1 MKKQNSYFVEE
12 REIEGKKMFA
22 QILKRWRLVLL
33 LAVIG
38 AVLAMAADY
47 RMMKKSA
54 AEEAQAAADKANAA
68 PVTIESLE
76 KGMDRFDR
84 QQVWR
89 FVYMTN
95 TLEERKNYLNES
107 IRMTIN
113 PYKERVIDMEYQ
125 VVSENT
131 AIAETVA
138 QNYAD
143 YIVGEQFAKNL
154 VKQLEL
160 DMHGC
165 YIQELVSAEAS
176 GDAVKIRLIA
186 GSREVCNYLADA
198 AEAVIAAYKPE
209 TDVVVTIEQ
218 KNRTGMFVI
227 DKELAEEQEAFND
240 DLELYT
246 SSYNSLK
253 KSLDDKQSTLANMLL
268 KAGITSE
275 NTKILEAEALESAT
289 AESTEETTETEETET
304 TDAADVQVQPAAVS
318 IRWNKAPI
326 GLAAG
331 ILVAIVWVM
340 LFYALSQGIHGME
353 EAKYLFGVREMG
365 TVSALSLRKKRLG
378 SRMDSCMEKLGCGR
392 HSYVEYDKQLALI
405 CANLLLTCKKE
416 NITEVAVAGSRQSA
430 SGQKIVEQ
438 MKNYLAEE
446 GITLKS
452 VGNVLCDGRALLTLA
467 QTGTVLLVEEDERS
481 YCNDIAKELNVF
493 KENEIHFVG
502 MVLISN
508 CW

>member
-38 AVLAMAADY
+38 AVLAVAADY

-125 VVSENT
+125 VVAESTT
-131 AIAETVA
+131 AAETAA
-138 QNYAD
+138 QNYAE
-143 YIVGEQFAKNL
+143 YIAGEQFAKAL
-154 VKQLEL
+154 VKQLGL
-160 DMHGC
+160 DMHSC
-165 YIQELVSAEAS
+165 YIQELVSTEAS
-176 GDAVKIRLIA
+176 GDTVKIRLIA

-198 AEAVIAAYKPE
+198 AETVIADYTPE
-209 TDVVVTIEQ
+209 TENVVTITQE
-218 KNRTGMFVI
+218 NRTGMFVI

-268 KAGITSE
+268 KAGIKSE
-275 NTKILEAEALESAT
+275 NAKVLETEALEA
-289 AESTEETTETEETET
+289 AVEESTEETAETEETEE
-304 TDAADVQVQPAAVS
+304 ADDVEVQPAAVS
-318 IRWNKAPI
+318 IRFGKAPLGVI
-326 GLAAG
+326 AG

-340 LFYALSQGIHGME
+340 LCYALSQGIHGME
-353 EAKYLFGVREMG
+353 EAKYLFGVRDMG

-378 SRMDSCMEKLGCGR
+378 SPVDFWMEKLGCGR
-392 HSYVEYDKQLALI
+392 HNYVEYDKQLALI

-416 NITEVAVAGSRQSA
+416 NITEVAVAGSRLSA

-438 MKNYLAEE
+438 MKVYLAKE

-452 VGNVLCDGRALLTLA
+452 VGNVLCDGCALLTLA

-481 YCNDIAKELNVF
+481 CCNDIAKELNVF
-493 KENEIHFVG
+493 KENELQFIG

-508 CW
+508 C

>member
-113 PYKERVIDMEYQ
+113 PYGERVVDLEYR
-125 VVSENT
+125 
-131 AIAETVA
+131 IASSDAGDTVA
-138 QNYAD
+138 QSYVD
-143 YIVGEQFAKNL
+143 YVNSEQFAKDV
-154 VKQLEL
+154 VKELAL
-160 DMHGC
+160 DMRSC
-165 YIQELVSAEAS
+165 YVKELISIEAS
-176 GDAVKIRLIA
+176 GDTFAIRLMA
-186 GSREVCNYLADA
+186 NNKEACNRLADG
-198 AEAVIAAYKPE
+198 AEAVLAAYVPE
-209 TDVVVTIEQ
+209 AAGSYTLELE
-218 KNRTGMFVI
+218 NRTTTIII
-227 DKELAEEQEAFND
+227 DKELAAEQEAFND

-253 KSLDDKQSTLANMLL
+253 KALNDKQSTLANLML
-268 KAGITSE
+268 KAGVKSE
-275 NTKILEAEALESAT
+275 NSLLAE
-289 AESTEETTETEETET
+289 ESTEETAETEKTEE
-304 TDAADVQVQPAAVS
+304 ADDVEVQPAAVS
-318 IRWNKAPI
+318 IRFGKAPLGVI
-326 GLAAG
+326 AG

-340 LFYALSQGIHGME
+340 LCYALSQGIHGME
-353 EAKYLFGVREMG
+353 EAKYLFGVRDMG

-378 SRMDSCMEKLGCGR
+378 SPVDFWMEKLGCGR

-416 NITEVAVAGSRQSA
+416 NITEVAVAGSRLSA

-438 MKNYLAEE
+438 MKVYLAKE
-446 GITLKS
+446 GITLKL
-452 VGNVLCDGRALLTLA
+452 VGNVLCDGCALLTLA

-481 YCNDIAKELNVF
+481 CCNDIAKELNVF
-493 KENEIHFVG
+493 KENELQFIG

-508 CW
+508 C

>member
-125 VVSENT
+125 VT
-131 AIAETVA
+131 AESITAAETAA
-138 QNYAD
+138 QNYAE
-143 YIVGEQFAKNL
+143 YIAGEQFAKAL
-154 VKQLEL
+154 VKQLGL
-160 DMHGC
+160 DMHSC

-176 GDAVKIRLIA
+176 GDIVKIRLIA
-186 GSREVCNYLADA
+186 GNREVCNYLADA
-198 AEAVIAAYKPE
+198 AEKVIADYTPE
-209 TDVVVTIEQ
+209 TENAATIKQE
-218 KNRTGMFVI
+218 NRTGMFVI

-268 KAGITSE
+268 KAGIKSE
-275 NTKILEAEALESAT
+275 NARVLEAEALEA
-289 AESTEETTETEETET
+289 AAEESTEEATETEEEAAN
-304 TDAADVQVQPAAVS
+304 AADVEVQPAAVS
-318 IRWNKAPI
+318 IRFGKVPL
-326 GLAAG
+326 GLIAG

-340 LFYALSQGIHGME
+340 LCYALSQGIHGME

-365 TVSALSLRKKRLG
+365 MVSALSLRKKRLG
-378 SRMDSCMEKLGCGR
+378 SPVDFWMEKLGCGR
-392 HSYVEYDKQLALI
+392 HNYVEYDKQLALI

-416 NITEVAVAGSRQSA
+416 NITELAVAGSRLSA

-438 MKNYLAEE
+438 IKTYLAKE

-481 YCNDIAKELNVF
+481 CCNDIAKELNVF
-493 KENEIHFVG
+493 KENELQFIG

-508 CW
+508 C

>member
-22 QILKRWRLVLL
+22 QILKRWRLLLL

-38 AVLAMAADY
+38 AVMAVAADY

-113 PYKERVIDMEYQ
+113 PYGERVVDLEYR
-125 VVSENT
+125 
-131 AIAETVA
+131 IASSDAGETVA
-138 QNYAD
+138 QSYVD
-143 YIVGEQFAKNL
+143 YVNSEQFAKDV
-154 VKQLEL
+154 VKELAL
-160 DMHGC
+160 DMRSC
-165 YIQELVSAEAS
+165 YVKELISIEAS
-176 GDAVKIRLIA
+176 GDTFAIRLKA
-186 GSREVCNYLADA
+186 CNRLADG
-198 AEAVIAAYKPE
+198 AEAVLAAYVPE
-209 TDVVVTIEQ
+209 TAGSYTLELE
-218 KNRTGMFVI
+218 NRTTTIII
-227 DKELAEEQEAFND
+227 DKELAAEQEAFND

-253 KSLDDKQSTLANMLL
+253 KALNDKQSTLANLML
-268 KAGITSE
+268 KAGVKSE
-275 NTKILEAEALESAT
+275 NSLLAE
-289 AESTEETTETEETET
+289 ESTEEATETEEE
-304 TDAADVQVQPAAVS
+304 AANAVDVEVQPAAVS
-318 IRWNKAPI
+318 IRFGKAPL
-326 GLAAG
+326 GLIAG

-340 LFYALSQGIHGME
+340 LCYALSQGIHGME

-378 SRMDSCMEKLGCGR
+378 SPVDFWMEKLGCGR
-392 HSYVEYDKQLALI
+392 HNYVEYDKQLALI

-416 NITEVAVAGSRQSA
+416 NITEVAVAGSRLSA

-438 MKNYLAEE
+438 IKTYLAKE

-481 YCNDIAKELNVF
+481 CCNDIAKELNVF
-493 KENEIHFVG
+493 KENELQFIG

-508 CW
+508 C

>member
-113 PYKERVIDMEYQ
+113 PYGERVVDLEYR
-125 VVSENT
+125 
-131 AIAETVA
+131 IASSDAGDTVA
-138 QNYAD
+138 QSYVD
-143 YIVGEQFAKNL
+143 YVNSEQFAKDV
-154 VKQLEL
+154 VKELAL
-160 DMHGC
+160 DMRSC
-165 YIQELVSAEAS
+165 YVKELISIEAS
-176 GDAVKIRLIA
+176 GDTFAIRLMA
-186 GSREVCNYLADA
+186 NNKEACNRLADG
-198 AEAVIAAYKPE
+198 AEAVLAAYVPE
-209 TDVVVTIEQ
+209 AAGSYTLELE
-218 KNRTGMFVI
+218 NRTTTIII
-227 DKELAEEQEAFND
+227 DKELAAEQEAFND

-253 KSLDDKQSTLANMLL
+253 KALNDKQSTLANLML
-268 KAGITSE
+268 KAGVKSE
-275 NTKILEAEALESAT
+275 NSLLAE
-289 AESTEETTETEETET
+289 ESTEETAETEKTEE
-304 TDAADVQVQPAAVS
+304 ADDVEVQPAAVS
-318 IRWNKAPI
+318 IRFGKAPLGVI
-326 GLAAG
+326 AG

-340 LFYALSQGIHGME
+340 LCYALSQGIHGME
-353 EAKYLFGVREMG
+353 EAKYLFGVRDMG

-378 SRMDSCMEKLGCGR
+378 SPVDFWMEKLGCGR

-416 NITEVAVAGSRQSA
+416 NITEVAVAGSRLSA

-438 MKNYLAEE
+438 MKVYLAKE

-452 VGNVLCDGRALLTLA
+452 VGNVLCDGCALLTLA

-481 YCNDIAKELNVF
+481 CCNDIAKELNVF
-493 KENEIHFVG
+493 KENELQFIG

-508 CW
+508 C

>member
-125 VVSENT
+125 VVAESTT
-131 AIAETVA
+131 AAETAA
-138 QNYAD
+138 QNYAE
-143 YIVGEQFAKNL
+143 YIAGEQFAKAL
-154 VKQLEL
+154 VKQLGL
-160 DMHGC
+160 DMHSC
-165 YIQELVSAEAS
+165 YIQELVSTEAS
-176 GDAVKIRLIA
+176 GDTVKIRLIA

-198 AEAVIAAYKPE
+198 AETVIADYTPE
-209 TDVVVTIEQ
+209 TENVVTITQE
-218 KNRTGMFVI
+218 NRTGMFVI

-268 KAGITSE
+268 KAGIKSE
-275 NTKILEAEALESAT
+275 NAKVLEAEALEA
-289 AESTEETTETEETET
+289 AVEESTEETAETEETEE
-304 TDAADVQVQPAAVS
+304 ADDVEVQPAAVS
-318 IRWNKAPI
+318 IRFGKAPLGVI
-326 GLAAG
+326 AG

-340 LFYALSQGIHGME
+340 LCYALSQGIHGME
-353 EAKYLFGVREMG
+353 EAKYLFGVRDMG

-378 SRMDSCMEKLGCGR
+378 SPVDFWMEKLGCGR

-416 NITEVAVAGSRQSA
+416 NITEVAVAGSRLSA

-438 MKNYLAEE
+438 MKVYLAKE

-452 VGNVLCDGRALLTLA
+452 VGNVLCDGCALLTLA

-481 YCNDIAKELNVF
+481 CCNDIAKELNVF
-493 KENEIHFVG
+493 KENELQFIG

-508 CW
+508 C

>member
-38 AVLAMAADY
+38 AVLAVAADY

-54 AEEAQAAADKANAA
+54 AEEAQAAADRANAA

-125 VVSENT
+125 VAAESIT
-131 AIAETVA
+131 AAETAA
-138 QNYAD
+138 QNYAE
-143 YIVGEQFAKNL
+143 YIAGEQFAKAL
-154 VKQLEL
+154 VKQLGL
-160 DMHGC
+160 DMHSC

-176 GDAVKIRLIA
+176 GDTVKIRLIA

-198 AEAVIAAYKPE
+198 AETVIADYTPE
-209 TDVVVTIEQ
+209 TEHVVTITQE
-218 KNRTGMFVI
+218 NRTGMFVI

-268 KAGITSE
+268 KAGIKSE
-275 NTKILEAEALESAT
+275 NAKVLEAEALEAT
-289 AESTEETTETEETET
+289 VEESTEETAETEGTEE
-304 TDAADVQVQPAAVS
+304 AAGVEVQPAAVS
-318 IRWNKAPI
+318 IRFGKAPL
-326 GLAAG
+326 GLIAG

-340 LFYALSQGIHGME
+340 LCYALSQGIHGME
-353 EAKYLFGVREMG
+353 EAKYLFGVRDMG

-378 SRMDSCMEKLGCGR
+378 SPVDFWMEKLGCGR
-392 HSYVEYDKQLALI
+392 HNYVEYDKQLALI

-416 NITEVAVAGSRQSA
+416 NITEVAVAGSRLSA

-438 MKNYLAEE
+438 MKVYLAKE

-452 VGNVLCDGRALLTLA
+452 VGNVLCDGCALLTLA

-481 YCNDIAKELNVF
+481 CCNDIAKELNVF
-493 KENEIHFVG
+493 KENELQFIG

-508 CW
+508 C

>member
-125 VVSENT
+125 VVAESTT
-131 AIAETVA
+131 AAETAA
-138 QNYAD
+138 QNYAE
-143 YIVGEQFAKNL
+143 YIAGEQFAKAL
-154 VKQLEL
+154 VKQLGL
-160 DMHGC
+160 DMHSC
-165 YIQELVSAEAS
+165 YIQELVSTEAS
-176 GDAVKIRLIA
+176 GDTVKIRLIA

-198 AEAVIAAYKPE
+198 AETVIADYTPE
-209 TDVVVTIEQ
+209 TENVVTITQE
-218 KNRTGMFVI
+218 NRTGMFVI

-268 KAGITSE
+268 KAGIKSE
-275 NTKILEAEALESAT
+275 NAKVLEAEALEAT
-289 AESTEETTETEETET
+289 VEESTEETAETEETEE
-304 TDAADVQVQPAAVS
+304 ADDVEVQPAAVS
-318 IRWNKAPI
+318 IRFGKAPLGVI
-326 GLAAG
+326 AG

-340 LFYALSQGIHGME
+340 LCYALSQGIHGME
-353 EAKYLFGVREMG
+353 EAKYLFGVRDMG

-378 SRMDSCMEKLGCGR
+378 SPVDFWMEKLGCGR

-416 NITEVAVAGSRQSA
+416 NITEVAVAGSRLSA

-438 MKNYLAEE
+438 MKVYLAKE

-452 VGNVLCDGRALLTLA
+452 VGNVLCDGCALLTLA

-481 YCNDIAKELNVF
+481 CCNDIAKELNVF
-493 KENEIHFVG
+493 KENELQFIG

-508 CW
+508 C

>member
-38 AVLAMAADY
+38 AVMAVAADY

-54 AEEAQAAADKANAA
+54 AEEAQVAADKANAA

-125 VVSENT
+125 VT
-131 AIAETVA
+131 AESITAAETAA
-138 QNYAD
+138 QNYAE
-143 YIVGEQFAKNL
+143 YIAGEQFAKAL
-154 VKQLEL
+154 VKQLGL
-160 DMHGC
+160 DMHSC
-165 YIQELVSAEAS
+165 YIQELVSTEAS
-176 GDAVKIRLIA
+176 GDTVKIRLIA

-198 AEAVIAAYKPE
+198 AETVIADYTPE
-209 TDVVVTIEQ
+209 TENVVTITQE
-218 KNRTGMFVI
+218 NRTGMFVI

-268 KAGITSE
+268 KAGIKSE
-275 NTKILEAEALESAT
+275 NAKVLEAEALEA
-289 AESTEETTETEETET
+289 AVEESTEETAETEKTEE
-304 TDAADVQVQPAAVS
+304 ADDVEVQPAAVS
-318 IRWNKAPI
+318 IRFGKAPLGVI
-326 GLAAG
+326 AG

-340 LFYALSQGIHGME
+340 LCYALSQGIHGME
-353 EAKYLFGVREMG
+353 EAKYLFGVRDMG

-378 SRMDSCMEKLGCGR
+378 SPVDFWMEKLGCGR
-392 HSYVEYDKQLALI
+392 HNYVEYDKQLALI

-416 NITEVAVAGSRQSA
+416 NITEVAVAGSRLSA

-438 MKNYLAEE
+438 MKVYLAKE

-452 VGNVLCDGRALLTLA
+452 VGNVLCDGCALLTLA

-481 YCNDIAKELNVF
+481 CCNDIAKELNVF
-493 KENEIHFVG
+493 KENELQFIG

-508 CW
+508 C

>member
-54 AEEAQAAADKANAA
+54 AEDAQAAADKANAA

-113 PYKERVIDMEYQ
+113 PYGERVVDLEYR
-125 VVSENT
+125 
-131 AIAETVA
+131 IASSDAGDTVA
-138 QNYAD
+138 QSYVD
-143 YIVGEQFAKNL
+143 YVNSEQFAKDV
-154 VKQLEL
+154 VKELAL
-160 DMHGC
+160 DMRSC
-165 YIQELVSAEAS
+165 YVKELISIEAS
-176 GDAVKIRLIA
+176 GDTFAIRLMA
-186 GSREVCNYLADA
+186 NNKEACNRLADG
-198 AEAVIAAYKPE
+198 AEAVLAAYVPE
-209 TDVVVTIEQ
+209 TAGSYTLELE
-218 KNRTGMFVI
+218 NRTTTIII
-227 DKELAEEQEAFND
+227 DKELAAEQEAFND

-253 KSLDDKQSTLANMLL
+253 KALNDKQSTLANLML
-268 KAGITSE
+268 KAGVKSE
-275 NTKILEAEALESAT
+275 NSLLAE
-289 AESTEETTETEETET
+289 ESTEEATETEEEAAN
-304 TDAADVQVQPAAVS
+304 AADVEVQPAAVS
-318 IRWNKAPI
+318 IRFGKAPL
-326 GLAAG
+326 GLIAG

-340 LFYALSQGIHGME
+340 LCYALSQGIHGME

-378 SRMDSCMEKLGCGR
+378 SPVDFWMEKLGCGR
-392 HSYVEYDKQLALI
+392 HNYVEYDKQLALI

-416 NITEVAVAGSRQSA
+416 NITEVAVAGSRLSA

-438 MKNYLAEE
+438 IKTYLAKE

-452 VGNVLCDGRALLTLA
+452 AGNVLCDGRALLTLA

-481 YCNDIAKELNVF
+481 CCNDIAKELNVF
-493 KENEIHFVG
+493 KENELQFIG

-508 CW
+508 C

>member
-113 PYKERVIDMEYQ
+113 PYGERVVDLEYRIAS
-125 VVSENT
+125 SET
-131 AIAETVA
+131 GETVA
-138 QNYAD
+138 QSYVD
-143 YIVGEQFAKNL
+143 YVNSEQFAKDV
-154 VKQLEL
+154 VKELAL
-160 DMHGC
+160 DMRSC
-165 YIQELVSAEAS
+165 YVKELISIEAS
-176 GDAVKIRLIA
+176 GDTFAIRLMA
-186 GSREVCNYLADA
+186 NNKEACNRLADG
-198 AEAVIAAYKPE
+198 AEAVLAAYVPE
-209 TDVVVTIEQ
+209 AAGSYTLELE
-218 KNRTGMFVI
+218 NRTTTIII
-227 DKELAEEQEAFND
+227 DKELAAEQEAFND

-253 KSLDDKQSTLANMLL
+253 KALNDKQSTLANLML
-268 KAGITSE
+268 KAGVKSE
-275 NTKILEAEALESAT
+275 NSLLAE
-289 AESTEETTETEETET
+289 ESTEETAETEETEE
-304 TDAADVQVQPAAVS
+304 ADDVEVQPAAVS
-318 IRWNKAPI
+318 IRFGKAPLGVI
-326 GLAAG
+326 AG

-340 LFYALSQGIHGME
+340 LCYALSQGIHGME
-353 EAKYLFGVREMG
+353 EAKYLFGVRDMG

-378 SRMDSCMEKLGCGR
+378 SPVDFWMEKLGCGR

-416 NITEVAVAGSRQSA
+416 NITEVAVAGSRLSA

-438 MKNYLAEE
+438 MKVYLAKE

-452 VGNVLCDGRALLTLA
+452 VGNVLCDGCALLTLA

-481 YCNDIAKELNVF
+481 CCNDIAKELNVF
-493 KENEIHFVG
+493 KENELQFIG

-508 CW
+508 C

>member
-54 AEEAQAAADKANAA
+54 AEDAQAAADKANAA

-113 PYKERVIDMEYQ
+113 PYGERVVDLEYR
-125 VVSENT
+125 
-131 AIAETVA
+131 IASSDAGETVA
-138 QNYAD
+138 QSYVD
-143 YIVGEQFAKNL
+143 YVNSEQFAKDV
-154 VKQLEL
+154 VKELAL
-160 DMHGC
+160 DMRSC
-165 YIQELVSAEAS
+165 YVKELISIEAS
-176 GDAVKIRLIA
+176 GDTFAIRLMA
-186 GSREVCNYLADA
+186 NNKEACNRLADG
-198 AEAVIAAYKPE
+198 AEAVLAAYVPE
-209 TDVVVTIEQ
+209 TAGSYTLELE
-218 KNRTGMFVI
+218 NRTTTIII
-227 DKELAEEQEAFND
+227 DKELAAEQEAFND

-253 KSLDDKQSTLANMLL
+253 KALNDKQSTLANLML
-268 KAGITSE
+268 KAGVKSE
-275 NTKILEAEALESAT
+275 NSLLAE
-289 AESTEETTETEETET
+289 ESTEEAIETEEEAA
-304 TDAADVQVQPAAVS
+304 DAAEVEVLPAAVS
-318 IRWNKAPI
+318 IRFGKAPL
-326 GLAAG
+326 GLIAG

-340 LFYALSQGIHGME
+340 LCYALSQGIHGME
-353 EAKYLFGVREMG
+353 EAKYLFGVRDMG

-378 SRMDSCMEKLGCGR
+378 SPVDFRMEKLGCGR
-392 HSYVEYDKQLALI
+392 HNYVEYDKQLALI
-405 CANLLLTCKKE
+405 CANVLLTCKKE
-416 NITEVAVAGSRQSA
+416 NITELAVAGSRQSA
-430 SGQKIVEQ
+430 SGQRIVEQ
-438 MKNYLAEE
+438 MKTYLAKE

-481 YCNDIAKELNVF
+481 CCSDIAKELNVF
-493 KENEIHFVG
+493 KENELQFIG

-508 CW
+508 C

>member
-125 VVSENT
+125 VVAESTT
-131 AIAETVA
+131 AAETAA
-138 QNYAD
+138 QNYAE
-143 YIVGEQFAKNL
+143 YIAGEQFAKAL
-154 VKQLEL
+154 VKQLGL
-160 DMHGC
+160 DMHSC
-165 YIQELVSAEAS
+165 YIQELVSTEAS
-176 GDAVKIRLIA
+176 GDTVKIRLIA

-198 AEAVIAAYKPE
+198 AETVIVDYTPE
-209 TDVVVTIEQ
+209 TENVVTITQE
-218 KNRTGMFVI
+218 NRTGMFVI

-268 KAGITSE
+268 KAGIKSE
-275 NTKILEAEALESAT
+275 NAKVLEAEALEAT
-289 AESTEETTETEETET
+289 VEESTEETAETEETEE
-304 TDAADVQVQPAAVS
+304 ADDVEVQPAAVS
-318 IRWNKAPI
+318 IRFGKAPLGVI
-326 GLAAG
+326 AG

-340 LFYALSQGIHGME
+340 LCYALSQGIHGME
-353 EAKYLFGVREMG
+353 EAKYLFGVRDMG

-378 SRMDSCMEKLGCGR
+378 SPVDFWMEKLGCGR

-416 NITEVAVAGSRQSA
+416 NITEVAVAGSRLSA

-438 MKNYLAEE
+438 MKVYLAKE

-452 VGNVLCDGRALLTLA
+452 VGNVLCDGCALLTLA

-481 YCNDIAKELNVF
+481 CCNDIAKELNVF
-493 KENEIHFVG
+493 KENELQFIG

-508 CW
+508 C

>member
-54 AEEAQAAADKANAA
+54 AEEARAAADKANAA

-113 PYKERVIDMEYQ
+113 PYGERVVDLEYR
-125 VVSENT
+125 
-131 AIAETVA
+131 IASSDAGDTVA
-138 QNYAD
+138 QSYVD
-143 YIVGEQFAKNL
+143 YVNSEQFAKDV
-154 VKQLEL
+154 VKELAL
-160 DMHGC
+160 DMRSC
-165 YIQELVSAEAS
+165 YVKELISIEAS
-176 GDAVKIRLIA
+176 GDTFAIRLMA
-186 GSREVCNYLADA
+186 NNKEACNRLADG
-198 AEAVIAAYKPE
+198 AEAVLAAYVPE
-209 TDVVVTIEQ
+209 AAGSYTLELE
-218 KNRTGMFVI
+218 NRTTTIII
-227 DKELAEEQEAFND
+227 DKELAAEQEAFND

-253 KSLDDKQSTLANMLL
+253 KALNDKQSTLANLML
-268 KAGITSE
+268 KAGVKSE
-275 NTKILEAEALESAT
+275 NSLLAE
-289 AESTEETTETEETET
+289 ESTEETAETEETEE
-304 TDAADVQVQPAAVS
+304 ADDVEVQPAAVS
-318 IRWNKAPI
+318 IRFGKAPLGVI
-326 GLAAG
+326 AG

-340 LFYALSQGIHGME
+340 LCYALSQGIHGME
-353 EAKYLFGVREMG
+353 EAKYLFGVRDMG

-378 SRMDSCMEKLGCGR
+378 SPVDFWMEKLGCGR

-416 NITEVAVAGSRQSA
+416 NITEVAVAGSRLSA

-438 MKNYLAEE
+438 MKVYLAKE

-452 VGNVLCDGRALLTLA
+452 VGNVLCDGCALLTLA

-481 YCNDIAKELNVF
+481 CCNDIAKELNVF
-493 KENEIHFVG
+493 KENELQFIG

-508 CW
+508 C

>member
-113 PYKERVIDMEYQ
+113 PYGERVVDLEYR
-125 VVSENT
+125 
-131 AIAETVA
+131 IASSDAGDTVA
-138 QNYAD
+138 QSYVD
-143 YIVGEQFAKNL
+143 YVNSEQFAKDV
-154 VKQLEL
+154 VKELAL
-160 DMHGC
+160 DMRSC
-165 YIQELVSAEAS
+165 YVKELISIEAS
-176 GDAVKIRLIA
+176 GDTFAIRLMA
-186 GSREVCNYLADA
+186 NNKEACNRLADG
-198 AEAVIAAYKPE
+198 AEAVLAAYVPE
-209 TDVVVTIEQ
+209 AAGSYTLELE
-218 KNRTGMFVI
+218 NRTTTIII
-227 DKELAEEQEAFND
+227 DKELAAEQEAFND

-253 KSLDDKQSTLANMLL
+253 KALNDKQSTLANLML
-268 KAGITSE
+268 KAGVKSE
-275 NTKILEAEALESAT
+275 NSLLAE
-289 AESTEETTETEETET
+289 ESTEETAETEKTEE
-304 TDAADVQVQPAAVS
+304 ADDVEVQPAAVS
-318 IRWNKAPI
+318 IRFGKAPLGVI
-326 GLAAG
+326 AG

-340 LFYALSQGIHGME
+340 LCYALSQGIHGME
-353 EAKYLFGVREMG
+353 EAKYLFGVRDMG

-378 SRMDSCMEKLGCGR
+378 SPVDFWMEKLGCGR

-416 NITEVAVAGSRQSA
+416 NITEVAVAGSRLSA

-438 MKNYLAEE
+438 MKVYLAKE

-452 VGNVLCDGRALLTLA
+452 VGNVLCDGCALLTLA
-467 QTGTVLLVEEDERS
+467 QTGTVLLVEEEERS
-481 YCNDIAKELNVF
+481 CCNDIAKELNVF
-493 KENEIHFVG
+493 KENELQFIG

-508 CW
+508 C